1 MKKSCMKR
9 INSLNIPKGGRN
21 WRRGSGLSKQSQQSL
36 SATDEASV
44 SKTSS
49 LRMLQV
55 QEEADSHMLLLRQ
68 QWAANV
74 DKIQRSIKT
83 ERMIQIFDSNSRQQQ
98 KRRSSEPDLSEQSSS
113 KCSRKAPLGNL
124 TASKSCDPWI
134 ETQVLKGCQSCQVV
148 DLRLCKSPLFNH

>member
-68 QWAANV
+68 QGAANV
-74 DKIQRSIKT
+74 DKIQRSIET
-83 ERMIQIFDSNSRQQQ
+83 ERMIQIFDSNSRQHQ
-98 KRRSSEPDLSEQSSS
+98 KRRSSEPDLQSSFI
-113 KCSRKAPLGNL
+113 CSRKAPLGNL

-134 ETQVLKGCQSCQVV
+134 KTQILKGCQSCQVV
-148 DLRLCKSPLFNH
+148 ETM